1 MFFFAAAKIFIA
13 PMYRISYKNVSLH
26 KKNKCMST
34 IIINN
39 ASKEQV
45 NVISKLARLL
55 NLNITTNKP
64 VALNSKAAID
74 AAIEAYENGSSKGL
88 KISVKDFKQL
98 VNGAKKNN

>member
-1 MFFFAAAKIFIA
+1 
-13 PMYRISYKNVSLH
+13 
-26 KKNKCMST
+26 MST

-45 NVISKLARLL
+45 NVISKLAKLL
-55 NLNITTNKP
+55 NLNVTTKKQG
-64 VALNSKAAID
+64 AIAEKAAID